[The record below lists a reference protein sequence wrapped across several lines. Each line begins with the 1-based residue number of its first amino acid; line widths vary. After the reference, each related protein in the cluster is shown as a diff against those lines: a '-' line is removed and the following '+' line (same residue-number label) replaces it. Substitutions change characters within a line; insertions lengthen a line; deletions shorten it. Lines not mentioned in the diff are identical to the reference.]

1 MGTRLDDLDQYWSP
15 GLTLTVR
22 GRDYTLPLPSA
33 ELGLWCRR
41 LAEVTGEVHNAS
53 SEQEIQAAVARIEAL
68 PQLPGDLSLPERV
81 LGDVYQQ
88 MAADQVPDPH
98 IQFCGQTGY
107 IWIIGGEDAAERYW
121 TTGGRPEAQRPTN
134 RKERRAQ
141 NRARTGGNRTAGDG
155 KTPPPASTSGTTSLL
170 PPGRRNRGRR
180 KAR

>member
-1 MGTRLDDLDQYWSP
+1 MGARLADLDAYWSP
-15 GLTLTVR
+15 GLTLTVK
-22 GRDYTLPLPSA
+22 GREYTLPLPSA

-88 MAADQVPDPH
+88 MAADQVPDPY

-107 IWIIGGEDAAERYW
+107 IWIIGGEDTAERYW
-121 TTGGRPEAQRPTN
+121 TSGGRPEAQRPTN
-134 RKERRAQ
+134 RQARRAQ
-141 NRARTGGNRTAGDG
+141 NRAQTGGNRTAGDE
-155 KTPPPASTSGTTSLL
+155 KTPPPASTSGTTS
-170 PPGRRNRGRR
+170 PPTPAHRNRGRR

>member
-1 MGTRLDDLDQYWSP
+1 MGARLDDLDAYWSP
-15 GLTLTVR
+15 GLTLTVK
-22 GRDYTLPLPSA
+22 GREYTLPLPSA

-121 TTGGRPEAQRPTN
+121 TSGGRPEAQRPTN
-134 RKERRAQ
+134 RQERRAQ
-141 NRARTGGNRTAGDG
+141 TGGNRTAGDG
-155 KTPPPASTSGTTSLL
+155 KTPPPASTSGTTSLP